1 MVGDLAEAEIE
12 RFAQAVQTLR
22 KYRRAE
28 VRDEEGNLLNDS
40 LYVDPLPNNTVHRQM
55 TEDTTAFLIG
65 RKGTG
70 KSTIFIRAQN
80 TIQENK
86 SAICSYVDIKT
97 VYESAQPAP
106 GVAAKLDN
114 VAEAMSVEHLTQHRL
129 TIEFVRSVVAG
140 IREDIEK
147 QLETSGRVARFRDRV
162 TRRSTS
168 LFQRLDSYLETLED
182 PSYINVQAMRS
193 IDKTDV
199 DGDEWQ
205 SNFGASLST
214 SLSEPA
220 SANVEAGVGSSQKRN
235 TEVSYREVLLRTLNI
250 RELILSLQ
258 DVLGALGIERLFL
271 FIDDFSE
278 LPESAMRDV
287 VDVLIAPL
295 NNWSNELIKFKI
307 AAYPGRIY
315 YGDIDKSK
323 IDEVNIDLYELYG
336 KDSYSDMVER
346 GVDFTKRL
354 ILRRLDEFGL
364 NATDFFEDEAT
375 WQALFEASSGNPRV
389 LGYTL
394 YFTYQDR
401 VIYGRKINSSAV
413 GEAAKRYYLDIID
426 AYFKLGKFLHESF
439 DERSSIYSLKE
450 LLEGIVIRAKGLRN
464 KSLSKIFEG
473 IPGRHPTSHFHV
485 APTYDRLLSTLEL
498 NFFVTKY
505 YQMRDK
511 TGRLVSVYA
520 LNYGLCVDQSIA
532 FGKPDGREYRTYHVE
547 RMFNFDVILQGY
559 LKNNQEIKCGNCGH
573 MFDYTEL
580 DALRRF
586 GMLCPECRFGT
597 CEISNVSR
605 KYEDVLKRVDAES
618 LLPATELGIL
628 QSLHVTDSQYASDIA
643 SDLDVSYQL
652 VGKRARKLARS
663 NLVKRLQDGSRPV
676 FKLTHKARDTYF
688 EDGVPSD

>member
-1 MVGDLAEAEIE
+1 MAEMTDAEIE
-12 RFAQAVQTLR
+12 RFARAVQTLR

-28 VRDEEGNLLNDS
+28 VRDDEGNLLNES
-40 LYVDPLPNNTVHRQM
+40 LYVDPLPSNAVHRQM
-55 TEDTTAFLIG
+55 TEDSTAFLIG

-80 TIQENK
+80 SLQTNK

-97 VYESAQPAP
+97 VYESAQPSP
-106 GVAAKLDN
+106 GVSAKLDQ
-114 VAEAMSVEHLTQHRL
+114 VAEAMSADHFVQHRL
-129 TIEFVRSVVAG
+129 TIEFVRSVVSG

-147 QLETSGRVARFRDRV
+147 QLESSGRMARFRDRV

-168 LFQRLDSYLETLED
+168 IFQRLDSYLEALENPTFTD
-182 PSYINVQAMRS
+182 VQAMKA
-193 IDKTDV
+193 IDKTEADE
-199 DGDEWQ
+199 GEWQ
-205 SNFGASLST
+205 TTVGASLSA
-214 SLSEPA
+214 SPSE
-220 SANVEAGVGSSQKRN
+220 SVRANVEAKVGTNEKRN
-235 TEVSYREVLLRTLNI
+235 SEISYKEILLRTLNI

-258 DVLGALGIERLFL
+258 DVLNALDIEQLYVFV
-271 FIDDFSE
+271 DDFSE
-278 LPESAMRDV
+278 LPENAMRDV

-323 IDEVNIDLYELYG
+323 IDEVSIDLYELYG
-336 KDSYSDMVER
+336 KDSYTDMVER

-354 ILRRLDEFGL
+354 ILRRLDEFDLGVE
-364 NATDFFEDEAT
+364 DFFEDDEAT

-394 YFTYQDR
+394 HFAYQDR
-401 VIYGRKINSSAV
+401 TIYGRKINSSAV
-413 GEAAKRYYLDIID
+413 AEAAKRYYLDIID

-450 LLEGIVIRAKGLRN
+450 LLEGIVERAKGLRS
-464 KSLSKIFEG
+464 KSVSKIFEG
-473 IPGRHPTSHFHV
+473 IAGRHPTSHFHV

-511 TGRLVSVYA
+511 KGRLVSVYA
-520 LNYGLCVDQSIA
+520 LNYGLCADQSIA
-532 FGKPDGREYRTYHVE
+532 FGKPEGRDYRTYHVE
-547 RMFNFDVILQGY
+547 RMFNYDPILQEY
-559 LKNNQEIKCGNCGH
+559 LRSNQEIRCGNCRH
-573 MFDYTEL
+573 IFDYSDV

-586 GMLCPECRFGT
+586 GMLCPECLTGT

-628 QSLHVTDSQYASDIA
+628 QSLNVTDDQFANEIA

-652 VGKRARKLARS
+652 VGRRASKLARR
-663 NLVKRLQDGSRPV
+663 NLVQRLQNGSRPI
-676 FKLTHKARDTYF
+676 FRLTSKARDTYF
-688 EDGVPSD
+688 DDGARS